1 MQRWTQIDRTIVGIS
16 FGFENVEGT
25 DMLTIGNMDKDDVN
39 ILNISEVKRN
49 LVTVGCNMTREM
61 FVAKS
66 VEVILNPKAN
76 KKGAGLF
83 NNDQFVFDRIMECP
97 DIVNIR
103 IYYKNRDTE
112 FIYVPW
118 GGDSDFVNAW
128 QKTEFVEDGKLR
140 IVIRR
145 KK

>member
-1 MQRWTQIDRTIVGIS
+1 MQRGTQIDRTIVGIS

-25 DMLTIGNMDKDDVN
+25 DMLTVGYMDKDDVN

-49 LVTVGCNMTREM
+49 LVTVGYNMAKEI

-66 VEVILNPKAN
+66 IEIILNPKAN

-118 GGDSDFVNAW
+118 GGDSEYVNEW
-128 QKTEFVEDGKLR
+128 QQTEFVEDGKLR
-140 IVIRR
+140 IVI
-145 KK
+145 KEN

>member
-1 MQRWTQIDRTIVGIS
+1 MSRKIIGIS

-25 DMLTIGNMDKDDVN
+25 EMLTVGDMDKDDIN
-39 ILNISEVKRN
+39 ILDISKVKRE
-49 LVTVGCNMTREM
+49 LLTIACNMAKEM

-66 VEVILNPKAN
+66 VEIILNPKAN
-76 KKGAGLF
+76 RKDTGLF
-83 NNDQFVFDRIMECP
+83 DEDQRIFERITQCP
-97 DIVNIR
+97 DIVSIGV
-103 IYYKNRDTE
+103 YYENGETE

-140 IVIRR
+140 IVI
-145 KK
+145 KKN